1 MSVRVSPIS
10 RSAALLIMAVG
21 AFVLFTGLVAGLLV
35 NDVAGA
41 IFIALGLI
49 LHRFLFRFTKRLGRE
64 VDDVKS

>member
-10 RSAALLIMAVG
+10 RSAALLIIAVG

-35 NDVAGA
+35 NDVAGV
-41 IFIALGLI
+41 IFMVLGLV

-64 VDDVKS
+64 IDDVKG